1 MKMRKFIVYYCRNEH
16 VPCGYS
22 GSDKTIGLAE
32 FVPTVSNVRQAVEN
46 FMPGREICE
55 KTETI
60 AEMLEELFDL
70 GIFSVPLVTGDHD
83 VSESLM
89 FNEIG

>member
-22 GSDKTIGLAE
+22 GSDKTVGLAE
-32 FVPTVSNVRQAVEN
+32 FVPTVANVRQAVKN
-46 FMPGREICE
+46 FMPGKEIDE
-55 KTETI
+55 KTETLKEI
-60 AEMLEELFDL
+60 LHDLFEY
-70 GIFSVPLVTGDHD
+70 GIFSVPLIPEYEEL
-83 VSESLM
+83 SESLM